1 MHSQGK
7 ATPIKT
13 WETLKKEIL
22 NAGSLE
28 PGTISVLRMG
38 PCNSTYNCVALKF
51 PVCPNRLRYSDQLC
65 YQQRL
70 SIGKHKL

>member
-7 ATPIKT
+7 ATPIKI

-28 PGTISVLRMG
+28 PGTILVLRMG
-38 PCNSTYNCVALKF
+38 PCNSTYNCVVLKY
-51 PVCPNRLRYSDQLC
+51 PVRPNSLRYSDQLC
-65 YQQRL
+65 NQQRL